1 MKEGSIG
8 DVSIFPEHD
17 HDPIQKI
24 DLFDTSKDRVG
35 GAKNENA
42 DAQQSDE
49 DFDFGFISSRK
60 DKELTG
66 EISANE
72 SEGDDLAGY
81 EASLEG
87 GMSEDDN

>member
-24 DLFDTSKDRVG
+24 DLFDTSKDRVD

-42 DAQQSDE
+42 DA
-49 DFDFGFISSRK
+49 
-60 DKELTG
+60 L
-66 EISANE
+66 
-72 SEGDDLAGY
+72 
-81 EASLEG
+81 
-87 GMSEDDN
+87 